1 MSVNYNFNQVKEYDM
16 AEDQETETQEQV
28 EAQTVTLT
36 LTLTVNEVNQLLKIL
51 GEQPFKDV
59 NGLVQKVYTQ
69 GSQQVYQ
76 KEPAE

>member
-1 MSVNYNFNQVKEYDM
+1 M

-28 EAQTVTLT
+28 EAQTVT

-69 GSQQVYQ
+69 GSQQVNQ
-76 KEPAE
+76 EPAE